1 MKDVILSIQ
10 NTEIE
15 TLGNFK
21 ELFESDGY
29 RIETINVKKDKIPQ
43 EPDKYAGIVIL
54 GGYMSVYETL
64 PYLNEEQDLIRN
76 ANRLQVPLLGICL
89 GSQLIAQAL
98 GGKVHKGE
106 RKEIGWFDVAIN
118 NEGKN
123 DIFKGIANENIKVF
137 QWHGDIF
144 RLPNSAIL
152 LASSNLY
159 PQAFRLGNS
168 IGILFHLEVT
178 SQMIHNWIQ
187 NYGHEMNEVGIST
200 DVILDGKNSE
210 FESLANSCK
219 VVYANFSKMIAAYRA
234 GKRNSVMNWYDH
246 QNAVQK
252 IVEWISIIDEVV
264 KWTAHQ
270 VWTIIWPLKQKY
282 EPLEVKDTS

>member
-1 MKDVILSIQ
+1 MKDIILSIQ

-29 RIETINVKKDKIPQ
+29 KIETIHVKKDKIPQ

-54 GGYMSVYETL
+54 GGYMSVYEAL
-64 PYLNEEQDLIRN
+64 PYLNEEQDLIRS

-98 GGKVHKGE
+98 GGRVYKGE
-106 RKEIGWFDVAIN
+106 QKEIGWFDVVIN

-123 DIFKGIANENIKVF
+123 DIFKGIANKNIKVF
-137 QWHGDIF
+137 QWHGDTF
-144 RLPNSAIL
+144 KLPNSAML
-152 LASSNLY
+152 LASSDLY

-178 SQMIHNWIQ
+178 SQMIHNWTQ
-187 NYGHEMNEVGIST
+187 NYGHEMNEVGISVN
-200 DVILDGKNSE
+200 VILDGKNSE

-219 VVYANFSKMIAAYRA
+219 VVYGNFSKMIAAYRN
-234 GKRNSVMNWYDH
+234 GKRNSLMN
-246 QNAVQK
+246 
-252 IVEWISIIDEVV
+252 
-264 KWTAHQ
+264 
-270 VWTIIWPLKQKY
+270 
-282 EPLEVKDTS
+282 

>member
-1 MKDVILSIQ
+1 MKDIILSIQ

-29 RIETINVKKDKIPQ
+29 KIETINVKKDKIPQ

-98 GGKVHKGE
+98 GGKVHKGQQ
-106 RKEIGWFDVAIN
+106 KEIGWFDVVIN

-123 DIFKGIANENIKVF
+123 DIFKGMATENIKS
-137 QWHGDIF
+137 
-144 RLPNSAIL
+144 LPMAWRYL
-152 LASSNLY
+152 
-159 PQAFRLGNS
+159 
-168 IGILFHLEVT
+168 
-178 SQMIHNWIQ
+178 
-187 NYGHEMNEVGIST
+187 
-200 DVILDGKNSE
+200 
-210 FESLANSCK
+210 
-219 VVYANFSKMIAAYRA
+219 
-234 GKRNSVMNWYDH
+234 
-246 QNAVQK
+246 
-252 IVEWISIIDEVV
+252 
-264 KWTAHQ
+264 
-270 VWTIIWPLKQKY
+270 
-282 EPLEVKDTS
+282 

>member
-1 MKDVILSIQ
+1 MKDIILSIQ

-54 GGYMSVYETL
+54 GGYMSAYETL

-76 ANRLQVPLLGICL
+76 ANHLQVPLLGICL
-89 GSQLIAQAL
+89 GSQLIARAL
-98 GGKVHKGE
+98 GGKVYKGKQ
-106 RKEIGWFDVAIN
+106 KEIGWFDVVIN

-144 RLPNSAIL
+144 KLPNSAIL

-159 PQAFRLGNS
+159 PQAFRLGKS

-200 DVILDGKNSE
+200 DVILDGRNSE

-219 VVYANFSKMIAAYRA
+219 VVYANFSKMIAAYGD
-234 GKRNSVMNWYDH
+234 GKRNSVIN
-246 QNAVQK
+246 
-252 IVEWISIIDEVV
+252 
-264 KWTAHQ
+264 
-270 VWTIIWPLKQKY
+270 
-282 EPLEVKDTS
+282 

>member
-1 MKDVILSIQ
+1 MKDIILSIQ

-29 RIETINVKKDKIPQ
+29 KIETRHVKKDKIPE

-64 PYLNEEQDLIRN
+64 PYLNQEQDLIRN

-106 RKEIGWFDVAIN
+106 QKEIGWFDVVIN

-137 QWHGDIF
+137 QWHGDTF
-144 RLPNSAIL
+144 KLPNSAIL

-178 SQMIHNWIQ
+178 FHMIHEWTKD
-187 NYGHEMNEVGIST
+187 YGSEMKEVGVSL
-200 DVILDGKNSE
+200 DDILDGKKSE
-210 FESLANSCK
+210 FDSLANYCK
-219 VVYANFSKMIAAYRA
+219 VVHENFSKMITAY
-234 GKRNSVMNWYDH
+234 MNTK
-246 QNAVQK
+246 V
-252 IVEWISIIDEVV
+252 
-264 KWTAHQ
+264 
-270 VWTIIWPLKQKY
+270 
-282 EPLEVKDTS
+282 